1 MKRSPVVAMLC
12 VAVLAAVPMGLA
24 VAWEADTQYRDW
36 RNDPRPPQDTV
47 KCADAQEAWLAEP
60 QKRVNIDMSNLTKFF
75 GEPSMGNINFYV
87 LLPFATNV
95 NILSDD

>member
-36 RNDPRPPQDTV
+36 SGDPHR
-47 KCADAQEAWLAEP
+47 
-60 QKRVNIDMSNLTKFF
+60 
-75 GEPSMGNINFYV
+75 
-87 LLPFATNV
+87 
-95 NILSDD
+95 

>member
-1 MKRSPVVAMLC
+1 MKPSPVVAMLC

-60 QKRVNIDMSNLTKFF
+60 QKRENIDMSNPSTFRWSLTEVHAQMAK
-75 GEPSMGNINFYV
+75 
-87 LLPFATNV
+87 LCK
-95 NILSDD
+95 